1 MDSPINKSI
10 GSSTVLE
17 EDSTEYYCFFIL
29 ASKSCC
35 PKTHRRF
42 LVLNHL
48 DFQNHVSPL
57 VEGGSLPSRSQ
68 SDLSNSG
75 KTLISLF
82 VDFLVGIRKLIV
94 WKLQKLLWNLI
105 NLYIQAQISAQ
116 FQVRFVAWTSQL
128 KFLEL
133 WEIIRKNSSR
143 FCFLHHNPDCAKF
156 PGTDFDTDLTWSSNS
171 TICVAAV

>member
-1 MDSPINKSI
+1 MDSPINMSI

-68 SDLSNSG
+68 SDSFKFWQNFNFTFCRLSG
-75 KTLISLF
+75 WHQKADSLK
-82 VDFLVGIRKLIV
+82 IAK
-94 WKLQKLLWNLI
+94 
-105 NLYIQAQISAQ
+105 AAM
-116 FQVRFVAWTSQL
+116 
-128 KFLEL
+128 KF
-133 WEIIRKNSSR
+133 
-143 FCFLHHNPDCAKF
+143 D
-156 PGTDFDTDLTWSSNS
+156 
-171 TICVAAV
+171 